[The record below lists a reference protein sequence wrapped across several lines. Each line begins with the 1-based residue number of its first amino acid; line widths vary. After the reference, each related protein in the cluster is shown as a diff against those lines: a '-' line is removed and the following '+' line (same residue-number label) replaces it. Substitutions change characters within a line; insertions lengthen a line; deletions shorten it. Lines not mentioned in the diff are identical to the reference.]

1 MKVSRKIISTSPIIV
16 ESQFT
21 MDDGQT
27 WTVSTQ
33 DLSPEILAEIVAYGL
48 GRILPDRTSS
58 SDKADKLS
66 DMQDVWAA
74 LKEGSFSKRASGSSA
89 AEKVEAAKAKLATFA
104 SLPSEMQKALE
115 AMQMGRSF
123 LEGELKKAE
132 KALQKALASK
142 K

>member
-1 MKVSRKIISTSPIIV
+1 MKVSRKIVSVEPIIV
-16 ESQFT
+16 ESTFT

-27 WTVSTQ
+27 WTVSTA
-33 DLSPEILAEIVAYGL
+33 DLSPEILAEVVAYGL

-58 SDKADKLS
+58 SDKSDKLS
-66 DMQDVWAA
+66 DMQDVWSA

-89 AEKVEAAKAKLATFA
+89 TEKLTAAQAKLAMFA
-104 SLPSEMQKALE
+104 TLPSEMQTALE
-115 AMQMGRSF
+115 AMQMGKSF
-123 LEGELKKAE
+123 LEGEVKKAE

>member
-1 MKVSRKIISTSPIIV
+1 MKVSRKIISVSPIVV
-16 ESQFT
+16 ESTFT

-33 DLSPEILAEIVAYGL
+33 DLSPEILAEVVAYGL

-58 SDKADKLS
+58 SDKSDKLS
-66 DMQDVWAA
+66 DMQDVWSA

-89 AEKVEAAKAKLATFA
+89 AEKLTAAQAKLAMFA
-104 SLPSEMQKALE
+104 TLPSEMQTALE
-115 AMQMGRSF
+115 AMQMGKSF
-123 LEGELKKAE
+123 LEGEVKKAE

>member
-1 MKVSRKIISTSPIIV
+1 MKVSRKIVSVSPIVV
-16 ESQFT
+16 ESQFV

-27 WTVSTQ
+27 WTVSTK

-58 SDKADKLS
+58 SDKSDKLS
-66 DMQDVWAA
+66 DMQDVWAS

-123 LEGELKKAE
+123 LEGELRKAE

>member
-1 MKVSRKIISTSPIIV
+1 MKVSRKIISVEPIIV
-16 ESQFT
+16 ESTFT
-21 MDDGQT
+21 MDDGAQ
-27 WTVSTQ
+27 WTVSTA
-33 DLSPEILAEIVAYGL
+33 DLSPEILAEVVAYGL

-58 SDKADKLS
+58 SDKSDKLS
-66 DMQDVWAA
+66 DMQDVWSA

-104 SLPSEMQKALE
+104 SLPSEMQAALE